1 MEINVYLP
9 SDLFCSHFCLL
20 SRHNENPVGFLSTIK
35 KKGKRAGRS
44 LFFRIE
50 RPDRC
55 CRRDCVNRVSVCL
68 LYACLYVANL
78 TKSEKQIATPK
89 TLPAG
94 LSLSAS
100 LYLLVRTYLFLYYEL
115 YFYIYRCLS
124 SFTNSSLVSY
134 SLSLSLFLSVSLFLS
149 IYLWSLYGLTRH
161 TFDCECSWSFTDLPN
176 E

>member
-20 SRHNENPVGFLSTIK
+20 PRHNENPVRFLSTIKKK

-44 LFFRIE
+44 LSPRIE

-55 CRRDCVNRVSVCL
+55 CRRDCVNRVSVCF

-78 TKSEKQIATPK
+78 NKSEKQIATPK

-115 YFYIYRCLS
+115 YCYIYRCLS
-124 SFTNSSLVSY
+124 SFTNSTCFL
-134 SLSLSLFLSVSLFLS
+134 LFLSVSLFLS
-149 IYLWSLYGLTRH
+149 IYLWSLYRLTRH
-161 TFDCECSWSFTDLPN
+161 TFDCECS
-176 E
+176 